1 MNKKT
6 KYFTMFLTMLV
17 LLFLVV
23 GVFLNNKIDELYVLE
38 QKNIFVKTVALPD
51 LAISTEA
58 TYIRHRSLSSVE
70 KIFPDGPE
78 HIEYF
83 PSSFSISYKE

>member
-6 KYFTMFLTMLV
+6 KFFSIFLMSMIC
-17 LLFLVV
+17 LFGVV
-23 GVFLNNKIDELYVLE
+23 VVFITGKTDDISILE
-38 QKNIFVKTVALPD
+38 HKNTFVNIVALPD
-51 LAISTEA
+51 LAISTE
-58 TYIRHRSLSSVE
+58 TSYIRHRSLSSIE
-70 KIFPDGPE
+70 MIFPDGPE